1 VCVVG
6 LVVELRAVC
15 SRMERDIR
23 VHVRVLSRTE
33 SREMRGDM
41 NTLQVTLNTI
51 KCIVLKTKVDTMW
64 FKSFSTITS

>member
-1 VCVVG
+1 
-6 LVVELRAVC
+6 
-15 SRMERDIR
+15 MERDIR
-23 VHVRVLSRTE
+23 VQMYEYLSRTK